1 MKMNFKY
8 TDVIW
13 LIYITALVN
22 LFVDQL
28 ISHYEVSSWAI
39 SEFLINY
46 QGGFVRRG
54 LIGEVLF
61 WTASSIP
68 AIDIVSLIKIVCAAS
83 FIILFALLFH
93 WFIKHGV
100 GLFALPMTFILGF
113 PIVNDFWIRKDSLLL
128 LLLALS
134 LKLMRSNKTSAAILS
149 SVVSCI
155 ALLTH
160 ESFLFIFIFPFILY
174 IINQYKLNNI
184 FNIFF
189 LVISFFAT
197 LTVVTIF
204 SGSNYQANSIIESW
218 KTLGIYSEPTEY
230 TVQNSVY
237 SLSWGLIYAL
247 DFTKSTMTS
256 IKNYIPLFLPWMVI
270 ILFTFILILNIHK
283 SPQLF
288 FHNNNK
294 IKSKKNNF
302 MMVVVIFQFVFLI
315 PLFFIGIDYGRW
327 IYLWTTSSLLI
338 FFSSLND
345 RSFTKID
352 CVKKISALVN
362 EFLDKIL
369 NISPHVYA
377 TLCLLLGFS
386 AYGWVGEKIFT
397 TTPLYI
403 TISFVL
409 RTYQNIM
416 MLF

>member
-1 MKMNFKY
+1 MNFKY

-22 LFVDQL
+22 LFIDQL
-28 ISHYEVSSWAI
+28 ITHYEVSSWAI

-93 WFIKHGV
+93 RFIKHGV

-134 LKLMRSNKTSAAILS
+134 LRFMRSNKSSAAVLTTM
-149 SVVSCI
+149 VSCI

-160 ESFLFIFIFPFILY
+160 ETFLFIFIFPLILY
-174 IINQYKLNNI
+174 LINQSKLNNV
-184 FNIFF
+184 FNIFV
-189 LVISFFAT
+189 LLISFLST
-197 LTVVTIF
+197 LAFVTIF
-204 SGSNYQANSIIESW
+204 SGSNYHVNSIIESW
-218 KTLGIYSEPTEY
+218 KTLGIYSEPIEY
-230 TVQNSVY
+230 NIQNSIY
-237 SLSWGLIYAL
+237 ALSWGFIYAL

-256 IKNYIPLFLPWMVI
+256 IKNGIPLFLPWIVI
-270 ILFTFILILNIHK
+270 ILFTFILIINVHK
-283 SPQLF
+283 SPQLIF
-288 FHNNNK
+288 QNNK
-294 IKSKKNNF
+294 ITNKKSGT
-302 MMVVVIFQFVFLI
+302 ITGIILFQFVFLI

-327 IYLWTTSSLLI
+327 IYLWVTSSLLI
-338 FFSSLND
+338 FFSSLSD
-345 RSFTKID
+345 SSFTKTD
-352 CVKKISALVN
+352 RVNKISALAN

-369 NISPHVYA
+369 NINPRVYP

-386 AYGWVGEKIFT
+386 AYGWVGEKILT

-403 TISFVL
+403 AISLVL
-409 RTYQNIM
+409 RTYQNIT